1 MAKTV
6 VMPQMGYDMDAGTLL
21 RWLKQEGDQVTRC
34 EPIAEIETDKVNIEI
49 EAFDSGILRKTLITE
64 GQTVP
69 VGEAI
74 AIIGEEGE
82 EIDVPEPAEAQP
94 STNGK
99 EPPPQAAEEE
109 ATPTAS
115 MTPPESATESE
126 TVEREAA
133 TATATR
139 EKPQAV
145 ERDPGE
151 RIRAS
156 PLVRRLSEEH
166 GIDLAQVNGTGPH
179 GRIVKRDIEG
189 MVSGEVA
196 KPAARAE
203 EAAPAQE
210 TPAPSAAPEPVPTQ
224 GGETQELS
232 RIRQTIGKRMA
243 QSFQHIPHFYVS
255 VQINMD
261 AALALRKEVN
271 GSLDDASKISVNDLV
286 VKATA
291 MALQKFPVLN
301 ASYVDGKME
310 LHENIDINIAVAIE
324 GGLIGPFIPGADKKS
339 LGEIARMTKD
349 LGGRAKEGKLK
360 PDEFAGGTFTIS
372 NLGMFGEID
381 SFLAI
386 INPPQAGILAIG
398 TAIKQPVWNPDTE
411 DFEPVSRMSITMS
424 ADHRLTDGAEVARY
438 LDELKG
444 LLENP
449 MRLLVG

>member
-21 RWLKQEGDQVTRC
+21 RWIKQEGDQVTRG
-34 EPIAEIETDKVNIEI
+34 EAIAEIETDKVNIEI

-82 EIDVPEPAEAQP
+82 EIDVPESAEAPP

-99 EPPPQAAEEE
+99 EPPPQAAEAEE
-109 ATPTAS
+109 ETSEES
-115 MTPPESATESE
+115 MTPPVGSTESE
-126 TVEREAA
+126 TIEREASK
-133 TATATR
+133 TADEQPSQT
-139 EKPQAV
+139 V
-145 ERDPGE
+145 DRDPGE

-166 GIDLAQVNGTGPH
+166 GIDLSQVNGTGPH

-189 MVSGEVA
+189 MVSGDIV

-203 EAAPAQE
+203 EAAPAAQE
-210 TPAPSAAPEPVPTQ
+210 APAPSAVAPEPIPTQ
-224 GGETQELS
+224 GGETQELT

-261 AALALRKEVN
+261 ASLALRKEVN
-271 GSLDDASKISVNDLV
+271 GSLEDASKISVNDLV

-301 ASYVDGKME
+301 SSYVDGKME

-324 GGLIGPFIPGADKKS
+324 GGLISPFIPGADKKS

-360 PDEFAGGTFTIS
+360 PDEYAGGTFTIS

-386 INPPQAGILAIG
+386 INPPQAAILAIG
-398 TAIKQPVWNPDTE
+398 TATKQPVWNPNTE
-411 DFEPVSRMSITMS
+411 EFDPTSRMSITMS
-424 ADHRLTDGAEVARY
+424 ADHRLTDGAEVAQY

-449 MRLLVG
+449 M